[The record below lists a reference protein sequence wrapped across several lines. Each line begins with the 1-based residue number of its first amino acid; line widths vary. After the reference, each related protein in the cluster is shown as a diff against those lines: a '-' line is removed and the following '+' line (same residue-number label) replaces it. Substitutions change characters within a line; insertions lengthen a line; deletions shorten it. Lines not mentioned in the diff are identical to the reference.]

1 MSHFISFS
9 RYQAK
14 CVIETVDDVINFKI
28 FLKSTYKA
36 MVDREKKR
44 IQTFQYLDSEKSFL
58 DEIKNTFD
66 SF

>member
-9 RYQAK
+9 RYRAK
-14 CVIETVDDVINFKI
+14 CVIETGDDVINFKI
-28 FLKSTYKA
+28 FLRSAYKA